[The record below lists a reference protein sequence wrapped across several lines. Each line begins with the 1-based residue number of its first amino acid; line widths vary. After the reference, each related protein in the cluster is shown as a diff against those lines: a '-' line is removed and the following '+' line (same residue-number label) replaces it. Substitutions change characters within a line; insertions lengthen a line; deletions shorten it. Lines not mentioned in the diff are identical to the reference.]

1 MDLIEFE
8 SACSISNYAKFND
21 IGDENDYNNLL
32 MDQNET
38 MNDNFYSGEINTQG
52 ESNISEKNS
61 DIKTLITKNTNHNF
75 LRDINHNEV
84 ISKITIKN
92 IKNCFQGPN
101 QSTKNE
107 SIQEKEIEKEKNIN
121 IISEKNKN
129 ENIIIDEE
137 REQIKKNK
145 KIFMIQ
151 KIDKLKNS
159 SANYKIK
166 KIKIGR
172 RKKTDTITRKH
183 NKTCEDNIIIKIKV
197 HFFQYIRDITKK
209 NSIYGK
215 IDFKKINH
223 SFIHNLNKEK
233 NIKLFNMKIKEIL
246 SEQKITSKNK
256 NSKSNENEKIINKI
270 FSEKKDIKLIKILEL
285 TFHELFIIFRH
296 SLELEEDQ
304 KEILDISR
312 KIEGLDLLYEKKYQD
327 INYLIEKTQQK
338 NEDGNYLENKQYIQK
353 IISMCGFYEEWFKR
367 KIGRKQKK

>member
-8 SACSISNYAKFND
+8 SAFSISNYAKFND
-21 IGDENDYNNLL
+21 TGDENDYNNLL

-338 NEDGNYLENKQYIQK
+338 NEDGNYLGNKQYIQK
-353 IISMCGFYEEWFKR
+353 IISMCGFYEEWVKR

>member
-38 MNDNFYSGEINTQG
+38 MNGNFYSGEINTQG

-256 NSKSNENEKIINKI
+256 NS
-270 FSEKKDIKLIKILEL
+270 
-285 TFHELFIIFRH
+285 
-296 SLELEEDQ
+296 
-304 KEILDISR
+304 
-312 KIEGLDLLYEKKYQD
+312 
-327 INYLIEKTQQK
+327 
-338 NEDGNYLENKQYIQK
+338 
-353 IISMCGFYEEWFKR
+353 
-367 KIGRKQKK
+367 

>member
-52 ESNISEKNS
+52 ESNS

-145 KIFMIQ
+145 KIFVIQ

-338 NEDGNYLENKQYIQK
+338 NEDGNYLGNKQYIQK

>member
-92 IKNCFQGPN
+92 IKNCFQGP
-101 QSTKNE
+101 K
-107 SIQEKEIEKEKNIN
+107 KEIEKEKNIN

-159 SANYKIK
+159 
-166 KIKIGR
+166 
-172 RKKTDTITRKH
+172 
-183 NKTCEDNIIIKIKV
+183 
-197 HFFQYIRDITKK
+197 
-209 NSIYGK
+209 
-215 IDFKKINH
+215 
-223 SFIHNLNKEK
+223 
-233 NIKLFNMKIKEIL
+233 
-246 SEQKITSKNK
+246 
-256 NSKSNENEKIINKI
+256 
-270 FSEKKDIKLIKILEL
+270 
-285 TFHELFIIFRH
+285 
-296 SLELEEDQ
+296 
-304 KEILDISR
+304 
-312 KIEGLDLLYEKKYQD
+312 
-327 INYLIEKTQQK
+327 
-338 NEDGNYLENKQYIQK
+338 
-353 IISMCGFYEEWFKR
+353 
-367 KIGRKQKK
+367 

>member
-8 SACSISNYAKFND
+8 SAFSISNYAKFND
-21 IGDENDYNNLL
+21 TGDENDYNNLL

-338 NEDGNYLENKQYIQK
+338 NEDGNYLGNKKYIQK

-367 KIGRKQKK
+367 KIGRKKKK